1 MSALKCYK
9 LYATTCLE
17 IYNASFGPWAP
28 VLRVIYLVK
37 LDRPET
43 IHDRAKMN
51 LASHYIRRLSG
62 NNNISNPVNTAAII
76 AADAFHLIV
85 ALKFGTTGC
94 SA

>member
-9 LYATTCLE
+9 LYTMNCLE

-37 LDRPET
+37 LDRPEI

-51 LASHYIRRLSG
+51 LASHHIRRLSG
-62 NNNISNPVNTAAII
+62 NNNISNPANRAAII

-85 ALKFGTTGC
+85 ALKFGTSGC